1 MSDIPMFW
9 VILAVVVIVV
19 ILVRRYGGSAT
30 INKAGLGVDVQS
42 DLLRACRGDRAMVD
56 RLIKHELDRKPDLS
70 RTGAK
75 LMALSRLRDDNH

>member
-9 VILAVVVIVV
+9 VILAVVIVVV
-19 ILVRRYGGSAT
+19 ILVRRYRGSAT
-30 INKAGLGVDVQS
+30 INKTGLGVDVQS